1 MNRIQRIWC
10 ALAVL
15 GATAAQAAEH
25 AAPGGGEQIPPTDY
39 GLQIWTLVA
48 FVVLLALL
56 AKFAFKPIAVALDR
70 RGAAIKAALDE
81 AEKQRADAKK
91 LMEDYQK
98 QVAQARAEAGK
109 IIEEARALSEKVR
122 KDLVDKAN
130 AEAAALI
137 QRAQEEIARQKDKSI
152 QELKDIVANLSVQ
165 IASRVLERE
174 VNETTHR
181 QLVDQLI
188 TDLGHVRKN

>member
-10 ALAVL
+10 ALAAL
-15 GATAAQAAEH
+15 GATAAQASGG
-25 AAPGGGEQIPPTDY
+25 AAPGAGEQIPPTDY

-56 AKFAFKPIAVALDR
+56 VKFAFKPIAVALDR
-70 RGAAIKAALDE
+70 RGAAIKASLDE
-81 AEKQRADAKK
+81 AEKQRAEAKK
-91 LMEDYQK
+91 LMEDYQQ

-109 IIEEARALSEKVR
+109 IIDEARVLSEKVR

-130 AEAAALI
+130 AEAGALI
-137 QRAQEEIARQKDKSI
+137 QRAQEEIGRQKEKGV
-152 QELKDIVANLSVQ
+152 QELKDTVASLSVQ
-165 IASRVLERE
+165 IASRVIEKE

-181 QLVDQLI
+181 QLVDKLI

>member
-1 MNRIQRIWC
+1 MNCIQRIWC

-15 GATAAQAAEH
+15 GATVAQAAEH

-56 AKFAFKPIAVALDR
+56 VKFAFKPIAVALDR
-70 RGAAIKAALDE
+70 RGAAIKASLDE

-109 IIEEARALSEKVR
+109 IIEEARVLSEKVR
-122 KDLVDKAN
+122 KELVDKAN
-130 AEAAALI
+130 AESGALV
-137 QRAQEEIARQKDKSI
+137 QRAQEEIVRQKEKGI
-152 QELKDIVANLSVQ
+152 QELKDTVANLSVQ
-165 IASRVLERE
+165 IASRVIEKE
-174 VNETTHR
+174 VNEATHR
-181 QLVDQLI
+181 QLVDKLI
-188 TDLGHVRKN
+188 TDLGNVRKN

>member
-1 MNRIQRIWC
+1 MNCIQRIWC

-56 AKFAFKPIAVALDR
+56 VKFAFKPIGEALDR
-70 RGAAIKAALDE
+70 RGKAIKASLDE

-98 QVAQARAEAGK
+98 QLAQARAEAGK
-109 IIEEARALSEKVR
+109 IIDEARTLSEKVR
-122 KDLVDKAN
+122 KDEIEKAKADID
-130 AEAAALI
+130 AEKV
-137 QRAQEEIARQKDKSI
+137 RAQDEINRQKEKGV
-152 QELKDIVANLSVQ
+152 QELKDTVASLSVQ
-165 IASRVLERE
+165 IASKVIEKEL
-174 VNETTHR
+174 NEATHR
-181 QLVDQLI
+181 QIVDKLI
-188 TDLGHVRKN
+188 ADLGQVRKA